1 MKKSAMLIG
10 TAVLALVFAQAAMAD
25 PSLTQLKEVGDVDL
39 VSGTSLFAVQGDG
52 GYYLENMDGEAV
64 TDARYGSSF
73 SYDSGYITAYLA
85 SDELNREGL
94 LLTDGTEVIECKYG
108 DIKIPNEHWAVAFT
122 LTPADA
128 NNYDY
133 EAWFTGEDDDKYF
146 LIETADI
153 YHLADGAATL
163 AGSLPRENMNDYAA
177 QGDYIAIENR
187 ADGSVTLYDS
197 AFNVAAE
204 GLSSTYTTPD
214 GIQTEDYEIYSEN
227 GQQGVKDKDGNVLVA
242 PAYKYVYDVTDGFVR
257 VSTGDFE
264 GVLDLQGNVI
274 VPAEADSIIRGY
286 TAPVKE
292 GEDTFTGKYVVGGY
306 VAAEVGGKLAY
317 YDLSGNQTVAPTLAK
332 DLFEFNG
339 ASATYTDLE
348 GNVHILA
355 ADGVDTV
362 LDDAHKDVRA
372 LESGSGYLYQF
383 TDENYNKG
391 LIDWHGNELLPV
403 GSSELEL
410 TGDGS
415 VLLAGVDY
423 SSGILYAVDL
433 GIGAAAAPAVE
444 ETEVAVDGTDGE
456 AA

>member
-10 TAVLALVFAQAAMAD
+10 AAALSLVFAQAVMAD
-25 PSLTQLKEVGDVDL
+25 PSLSQMKEIGEAEL
-39 VSGTSLFAVQGDG
+39 VSGTSLCSAEGDG
-52 GYYLENMDGEAV
+52 GYYLENLDGEAV
-64 TDARYGSSF
+64 TDAKYSYSF

-94 LLTDGTEVIECKYG
+94 LLTDGTEIIECKYG
-108 DIKIPNEHWAVAFT
+108 DIRIPNEHWAIAYT

-146 LIETADI
+146 LIESADI
-153 YHLADGAATL
+153 YHLADGAAVL
-163 AGSLPRENMNDYAA
+163 AGTLPRENMKDYSAS
-177 QGDYIAIENR
+177 GDYIAIENR

-197 AFNVAAE
+197 AFKAAAE
-204 GLSSTYTTPD
+204 GLSSLYSLPD
-214 GIQTEDYEIYSEN
+214 DIQTEDYEIYSDN

-242 PAYKYVYDVTDGFVR
+242 PAYKYVYDVTDGFVH

-274 VPAEADSIIRGY
+274 VPAEADSIMRGY

-292 GEDTFTGKYVVGGY
+292 DGEDGTGKYAVGGY
-306 VAAEVGGKLAY
+306 VGAEVDGKLAY
-317 YDLSGNQTVAPTLAK
+317 YDLSGNQTVAPTLSK

-339 ASATYTDLE
+339 ASSTYTDLE

-355 ADGVDTV
+355 ADGTDTV

-372 LESGSGYLYQF
+372 LDYGSGFLYQF
-383 TDENYNKG
+383 TDEDYNKG
-391 LIDWHGNELLPV
+391 LIDWHGNELLPA
-403 GSSELEL
+403 GSTELGL

-415 VLLAGVDY
+415 VLMAGVDY
-423 SSGILYAVDL
+423 SSSILYAVDY
-433 GIGAAAAPAVE
+433 GTGAAPAAE
-444 ETEVAVDGTDGE
+444 ETEAE
-456 AA
+456 